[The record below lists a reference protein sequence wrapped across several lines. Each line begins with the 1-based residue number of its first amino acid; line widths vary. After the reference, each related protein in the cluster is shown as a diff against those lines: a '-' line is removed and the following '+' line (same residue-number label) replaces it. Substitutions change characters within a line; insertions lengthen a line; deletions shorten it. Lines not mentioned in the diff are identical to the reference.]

1 MSSAGFSRLLST
13 GRGIREPSSTEEKRI
28 WVKGRVVAVLHLRLS
43 AAEWDVWIP
52 RCRGS
57 VVRRAVPPPL
67 QWGGTT
73 RTQSTGLDGRDCGG
87 GPGAGVGQRK
97 LLRSEIGS
105 EMEVCLSCDSQLLP
119 GPRLFPPW
127 GAFP

>member
-1 MSSAGFSRLLST
+1 M
-13 GRGIREPSSTEEKRI
+13 
-28 WVKGRVVAVLHLRLS
+28 KGRVVAVLHLRLS
-43 AAEWDVWIP
+43 AAEWEVWIP

-57 VVRRAVPPPL
+57 AVRRAVPPPPISVGRDHQNPEHWL
-67 QWGGTT
+67 N
-73 RTQSTGLDGRDCGG
+73 GRDCRG
-87 GPGAGVGQRK
+87 GPGTGVGQRE
-97 LLRSEIGS
+97 LHRSGVGM